1 MRMNKIILE
10 MSHITKR
17 FPGVTAL
24 NDVSIKAYEGE
35 TLALLGEN
43 GAGKSTLM
51 KILSGLY
58 PAGSY
63 EGEIRI
69 EGEKAEFSNTSQ
81 SEKSGIAMIYQE
93 LNMHNEITVA
103 ENLFLGHWKK
113 NRFGVIDWPAVYEES
128 RQYLDMVGLSF
139 VRPDMLLRMLNPSQ
153 QQLVAIAKALTGNPR
168 ILVLD
173 EPTASLS
180 EEESENLYGILD
192 SLKRKNLTCLLI
204 SHKLDEVFAHSERIA
219 VMRDGRLT
227 GNHMTESADLDEI
240 ISEMIG
246 RTLDN
251 YYPRQDMTPGK
262 VFFEAKNLSVP
273 YPYNRSKNIVEGVS
287 FQVHQ
292 GEILGI
298 CGLVGSGRS
307 ELVNAIFGKL
317 PLSGGTL
324 YMDGEPYIPS
334 EPRAAIAKKIG
345 LVTED
350 RKADGM
356 VGLLGIRQNLTLS
369 SLKKLTA
376 FGVFRK
382 SAEEEECT
390 KLFDQ
395 LHIKAPGMETLVQ
408 NLSGGNQQKVVLG
421 RCLMAQP
428 RLLILDEPTRGI
440 DIGAKNEIYKIMN
453 SLVKDGIS
461 IIMISSEMPELLSM
475 SSRLLLLA
483 NGKSLGVVASD
494 RYTED
499 EIMKLMTGAAQ
510 MEDLEQD
517 ES

>member
-1 MRMNKIILE
+1 MDKIILE

-24 NDVSIKAYEGE
+24 KDVSIEAYEGE

-58 PAGSY
+58 PTGSY

-69 EGEKAEFSNTSQ
+69 RGKKVEFSNTGQ

-113 NRFGVIDWPAVYEES
+113 TRFGTIDWQAVYEDSEK
-128 RQYLDMVGLSF
+128 YLNMVGLSSIS
-139 VRPDMLLRMLNPSQ
+139 PDTLLRTLNPSQ
-153 QQLVAIAKALTGNPR
+153 QQLTAIAKALTGKPG

-180 EEESENLYGILD
+180 EEESENLYRILD
-192 SLKRKNLTCLLI
+192 SLKKKHLTCLLI
-204 SHKLDEVFAHSERIA
+204 SHKLDEVFAHSDRIA
-219 VMRDGRLT
+219 VMRDGCLE
-227 GNHMTESADLDEI
+227 GCHMTKNADLDEI

-251 YYPRQDMTPGK
+251 YYPKQETPPGD
-262 VFFEAKNLSVP
+262 VLFEAKNISVP

-307 ELVNAIFGKL
+307 ELVNTIFGKL
-317 PLSGGTL
+317 PPGEGTL
-324 YMDGEPYIPS
+324 YMDGAPYV
-334 EPRAAIAKKIG
+334 PRDPRTAIGKGIG

-350 RKADGM
+350 RKADGL
-356 VGLLGIRQNLTLS
+356 VGLLNIRQNLTLS
-369 SLKKLTA
+369 SLKKLTG
-376 FGVFRK
+376 FGVFK
-382 SAEEEECT
+382 KAVEEKECT
-390 KLFDQ
+390 KFFDK
-395 LHIKAPGMETLVQ
+395 LRIKAPGMETPVQ

-453 SLVKDGIS
+453 SLIKEGIS

-475 SSRLLLLA
+475 SNRLLLLA
-483 NGKSLGVVASD
+483 NGKSLGVVPSD

-499 EIMKLMTGAAQ
+499 EIMKLVTGAVQ
-510 MEDLEQD
+510 MEDLE
-517 ES
+517 